1 MDILNIIFLD
11 IDGVVNDAI
20 AQQERGYITFEQH
33 AMKYLKE
40 IVHEADARIVISS
53 NWRHFEWAIEAIK
66 EELGKYGLV
75 DKFIGCTP
83 ILVQEMD
90 KTIRPIEIR
99 QWLDQNKNIV
109 KNFVII
115 DDNQYM
121 GEFTYTNLAWCDHTK
136 KINEDVK
143 KKSLRILNVIL

>member
-1 MDILNIIFLD
+1 
-11 IDGVVNDAI
+11 
-20 AQQERGYITFEQH
+20 
-33 AMKYLKE
+33 MKYLKE